1 MTGPDG
7 GDNGRVSRTLVSTEP
22 DPEHPGAGVVVDVGA
37 SSSEIVADPERCYRI
52 LLSRD
57 ARFDG
62 WFFVAVRTTGIF
74 CRPSCPATT
83 PKRANVTFVRT
94 AAAAQRGGY
103 RACRRCRPDTAP
115 GSPEWNVRADLAG
128 RAMALVNDGLI
139 DREGVGGLARR
150 LAVSE
155 RHLHRVLV
163 TELGAGPLALARARR
178 AHTARVLIETTS
190 LPFTNVAFAAG
201 YASIRQFNDSVREAF
216 GASPTVL
223 RSDRRRG
230 LRRGRASASTQA
242 GDRGAEATTA
252 DITLDL
258 RLAVRQP
265 FAGDE
270 VVRFL
275 AARAVPGVEVVDDAG
290 TYHRVLALP
299 HGPAIVSMRPEAD
312 HVATRLRLTDL
323 RDLAPAVE
331 RCRRLFDLDADPRA
345 IDDHLGVDP
354 LLGPRVAA
362 VPGRRCPG
370 LVDGTE
376 ALVRAII
383 GQQVSVAGARTTI
396 GRLVEAH
403 GERLPS
409 AGATARFGP
418 PAVSPTHTCLTHAF
432 VTAEALAEID
442 PASLPM
448 PRSRARALTTAL
460 TAVADGSL
468 SLDPGADRLATRQA
482 LTAIAGIGP
491 WTADYVALRALG
503 DPDVFLPTDIGV
515 RNARRAAGLAD
526 DPTAARVEAR
536 RWRPWRSYALHH
548 LWASL

>member
-1 MTGPDG
+1 MLATGSDG
-7 GDNGRVSRTLVSTEP
+7 GDNGRVSPTLVSTEI
-22 DPEHPGAGVVVDVGA
+22 VD
-37 SSSEIVADPERCYRI
+37 DPERCYRI

-128 RAMALVNDGLI
+128 RAMALVNDGLV

-190 LPFTNVAFAAG
+190 LPFTDVAFAAG
-201 YASIRQFNDSVREAF
+201 YASIRQFNDSIREAF

-230 LRRGRASASTQA
+230 LRRGRAAASAHA
-242 GDRGAEATTA
+242 GDRGTGDRGTEASAA
-252 DITLDL
+252 DIALDL

-275 AARAVPGVEVVDDAG
+275 AARAVPGVEVVDEAG

-345 IDDHLGVDP
+345 IDDHLGADP
-354 LLGPRVAA
+354 FLAPRVAA

-370 LVDGTE
+370 VVDGTE
-376 ALVRAII
+376 ALVRAIV

-403 GERLPS
+403 GERLHP
-409 AGATARFGP
+409 AGATARWGP
-418 PAVSPTHTCLTHAF
+418 PAASPTPSCLTHAF

-442 PASLPM
+442 PTTLPM

-460 TAVADGSL
+460 TAVADGRL

-526 DPTAARVEAR
+526 DPTAARVDAR